1 MLLMQCLGL
10 SIYLS
15 RDMRMNPDDRKYG
28 HMDLVVGSFGTIHRL
43 FTSNKLNRKYVTEIA
58 LDEID
63 TLVDDTFKDGLM
75 HLLKLFG
82 RSGLGLLTGNKC
94 TIKGPLKLYI

>member
-1 MLLMQCLGL
+1 
-10 SIYLS
+10 
-15 RDMRMNPDDRKYG
+15 MNPDDRKYG

-82 RSGLGLLTGNKC
+82 RSGLGLLTGNKYA
-94 TIKGPLKLYI
+94 ISGPLKLEPSCTLTYNFKCAIL